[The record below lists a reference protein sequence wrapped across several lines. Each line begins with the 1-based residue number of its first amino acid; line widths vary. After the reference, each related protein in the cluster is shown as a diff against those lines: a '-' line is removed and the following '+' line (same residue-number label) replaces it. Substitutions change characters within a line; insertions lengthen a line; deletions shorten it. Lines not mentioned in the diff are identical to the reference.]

1 MDKIF
6 ANQYCVLMIEKK
18 TPKFE
23 KEFIYSQLQAN
34 FKTRIMTVW
43 NFGGNLT
50 WKSYLEVETIFDISF
65 RYDKHIFTARFS
77 WIRSNNK
84 IFKANEVTI
93 FFI

>member
-18 TPKFE
+18 NPKFE

-43 NFGGNLT
+43 NFGGNLL
-50 WKSYLEVETIFDISF
+50 WKSYLKVETIFDISF
-65 RYDKHIFTARFS
+65 CYDKHIFTAGFS
-77 WIRSNNK
+77 
-84 IFKANEVTI
+84 
-93 FFI
+93 